1 LVREFIHENNLVLA
15 TTHVYVCMPSH
26 KQDTRLALADHDDD
40 GAEGV
45 DEVEEKAL
53 HVAPVS

>member
-1 LVREFIHENNLVLA
+1 MREFIHENNLVLA